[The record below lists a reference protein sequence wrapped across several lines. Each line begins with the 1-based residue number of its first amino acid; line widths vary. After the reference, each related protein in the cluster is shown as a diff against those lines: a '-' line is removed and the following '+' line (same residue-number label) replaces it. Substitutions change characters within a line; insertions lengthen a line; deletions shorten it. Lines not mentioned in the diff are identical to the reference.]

1 MRRLAP
7 FLALALAAGT
17 VPALADGSY
26 SGASSVAGGRG
37 AACAGVTPM
46 NAYVSGSS
54 IELTGY
60 AYDGSGDRATGTVKA
75 DGTFSAVMPSPKGDV
90 TFNGRVGAHNVEAQW
105 KGPDCWGAVDL
116 NK

>member
-1 MRRLAP
+1 MRLAV
-7 FLALALAAGT
+7 ALFATVAFT

-54 IELTGY
+54 IELSGY
-60 AYDGSGDRATGTVKA
+60 AYDGSGDRAAGTVKS
-75 DGTFSAVMPSPKGDV
+75 DGAFSAVMASPKGDV
-90 TFNGRVGAHNVEAQW
+90 TFSGRVTAHSVQAQW
-105 KGPDCWGAVDL
+105 KGPDCWGAIDL

>member
-1 MRRLAP
+1 MRVLAP
-7 FLALALAAGT
+7 LFFVVLAAA
-17 VPALADGSY
+17 PALADGSY
-26 SGASSVAGGRG
+26 SGASSVAGGHG

-60 AYDGSGDRATGTVKA
+60 AYEGSGDRATGSVKS
-75 DGTFSAVMPSPKGDV
+75 DGAFTATMASPKGDV
-90 TFNGRVGAHNVEAQW
+90 TFSGRVTSRSVQAQW